1 MKFYE
6 TIETLLKSNTDYIDQ
21 EGKLL
26 KAKIKDEVYSDSEV
40 LMSLLLTDDKIKDT
54 YFKTVNKMTI
64 FLKDKFLMMIS
75 DKNFLLDSYTSY
87 KNKIGLTDDKSLIK
101 SNSNVVLN
109 FPFKDCYLEGGQ
121 SKDNDKSRELFF
133 NEVLAKDE
141 LDRLLD
147 PKGFVN
153 CKRVDKN
160 GESLLTEFTID
171 TEDNRILKDNLLIK
185 GNNLLALHS
194 LKKRFAGKVKL
205 IYIDPPYNTGNDSF
219 GYNDTFNHSS
229 WLVFMKN
236 RLEIAKDLLREDGVI
251 LVQIDNSPSKNGS
264 PELGYLLVLM
274 DEIFNRKNY
283 ITNFIWKKKGNASN
297 TASFGTITESIL
309 CYAKNIEQTEFNRM
323 SFDRKYQYKDELGEY
338 NLIQPTKTN
347 FGEYQRKTMIYSIEV
362 PEGIFS
368 PPSGKRWTYSE
379 ESMKKIIQLK
389 KYQIENGIFKIKRYE
404 SDYISGNEKIY
415 NNLLEEQGSLKS
427 AKNHLESLNFNREE
441 FETPKPEELLNRIIQ
456 IATKENDIVL
466 DFFAGSG
473 TTAAVAHKM
482 KRQWITIEQ
491 MDYIDTVTKARLQKV
506 LEGEQ
511 GGISKSVDWQGGGDF
526 VSMELAPFNEIY
538 KQALLASKT
547 KTEKLLAIYNEMRE
561 KAFLDYR
568 YDLVKELKGDKEFTD
583 LDFSEQQRIL
593 IDILDKNQMYIPY
606 TEIED
611 ITYNLDQNDINRS
624 HDFYKNVY

>member
-121 SKDNDKSRELFF
+121 SKENDKSRELFF

-160 GESLLTEFTID
+160 GESLLTEFNID

-219 GYNDTFNHSS
+219 GYNDSFNHSS

-236 RLEIAKDLLREDGVI
+236 RLEIARDLLREDGVI
-251 LVQIDNSPSKNGS
+251 FVQCDDN
-264 PELGYLLVLM
+264 EQAYLKVLM
-274 DEIFNRKNY
+274 DEVFGRDNFVA
-283 ITNFIWKKKGNASN
+283 NFIWNSTKSVTN
-297 TASFGTITESIL
+297 TAIVSVAHTHTLTYFKHIQYIVE
-309 CYAKNIEQTEFNRM
+309 NRTEFRIPENGVGFTNPDNDSRGTWKADPFQVGGWRPNQQYEITNPNTGVVYKPNEGCSWKNDYNKFQELLKNNR
-323 SFDRKYQYKDELGEY
+323 
-338 NLIQPTKTN
+338 IV
-347 FGEYQRKTMIYSIEV
+347 FGVDGTSAPQRKRFLTEALERGKVVTTIWNDV
-362 PEGIFS
+362 GTTTNGTQHLKQLFGNLVFS
-368 PPSGKRWTYSE
+368 
-379 ESMKKIIQLK
+379 
-389 KYQIENGIFKIKRYE
+389 N
-404 SDYISGNEKIY
+404 
-415 NNLLEEQGSLKS
+415 
-427 AKNHLESLNFNREE
+427 
-441 FETPKPEELLNRIIQ
+441 PKPESLIERIVTL
-456 IATKENDIVL
+456 ATKENDIVL

-491 MDYIDTVTKARLQKV
+491 MDYIDTVTKERLKKV

-538 KQALLASKT
+538 KQQILKCNNTDELMS
-547 KTEKLLAIYNEMRE
+547 IYDEMRE